1 MHNDFRLGHKIG
13 LGIAIPATLALGI
26 AAGWLL
32 FRRLQK
38 KRRRVSHQL
47 PATEIVEY
55 EPDRDGQHPSGDVY
69 EAPSNHILEM
79 GQPRGKGLQQ
89 LGGDLEDKPAVATEV
104 LPLRYE
110 MEANNVHELH
120 DQPVKADE
128 HVVKTGE

>member
-38 KRRRVSHQL
+38 KRRRISHEIL
-47 PATEIVEY
+47 ATETVQY
-55 EPDRDGQHPSGDVY
+55 DPDRDGDRTYNGVY
-69 EAPSNHILEM
+69 EAPSNTILEM
-79 GQPRGKGLQQ
+79 GQPHGKGFEQ
-89 LGGDLEDKPAVATEV
+89 LGGELEDKPAVVTEA

-110 MEANNVHELH
+110 MEANTVYELH
-120 DQPVKADE
+120 DQAIKAEE
-128 HVVKTGE
+128 HVVKTGD

>member
-47 PATEIVEY
+47 PATEIEQY
-55 EPDRDGQHPSGDVY
+55 EPDRDGQNPSGDVY

-79 GQPRGKGLQQ
+79 GQPHGKGFEQ
-89 LGGDLEDKPAVATEV
+89 LGGELEDKPAIVNEV

-120 DQPVKADE
+120 DQPVKAEE
-128 HVVKTGE
+128 HVVKTGD